1 MLFSASAWADTIFT
15 DFTDNT
21 EINSHHDLSISY
33 LSQIF
38 GTVGNVLYGTIGHRM
53 LGKLFYKLNEGIIV
67 VAGLWL
73 AYTVSTMVLPVIQDG
88 SFMGPNKNVALVF
101 LNRFWL

>member
-1 MLFSASAWADTIFT
+1 
-15 DFTDNT
+15 
-21 EINSHHDLSISY
+21 
-33 LSQIF
+33 
-38 GTVGNVLYGTIGHRM
+38 M

-73 AYTVSTMVLPVIQDG
+73 AYTVSTIVLPVIQDG

-101 LNRFWL
+101 LNRSWL

>member
-1 MLFSASAWADTIFT
+1 M
-15 DFTDNT
+15 
-21 EINSHHDLSISY
+21 
-33 LSQIF
+33 
-38 GTVGNVLYGTIGHRM
+38 VLYGTTGQM

-73 AYTVSTMVLPVIQDG
+73 AYTVFTILRVTQDG
-88 SFMGPNKNVALVF
+88 SFMGPNKNAALIF